1 MLASQR
7 YRDRAMACLLAAK
20 KEPKPYRQELQ
31 LSLAAC
37 WLKLA
42 NQDEA
47 VSKMIE
53 NWGNTEGGN
62 IN

>member
-1 MLASQR
+1 MSASQR
-7 YRDRAMACLLAAK
+7 YRDLAMACLLAAK
-20 KEPKPYRQELQ
+20 KESMPDRQELQ

-42 NQDEA
+42 NQGEA

-53 NWGNTEGGN
+53 NWGNKNGDKVN
-62 IN
+62 